1 MIIYLPSELLEKI
14 LSFIDETDSHTMHSC
29 ILANRIWCKTMMPKL
44 WRNPFHLVAL
54 RPSEKLIPVYF
65 KFLSNETKLI
75 LQVPLSSIKSS
86 SLQLRSLPAI
96 FDYPKFLRELDFNE
110 LYLAIRKWC
119 FSNLNTLSSTNQ
131 RGRQSIFILQE
142 LCSLLMRNCDRLDL
156 LSLDIKSLRSNN
168 SDGGMSDH
176 IALPCLVGASNCLS
190 SLKTF
195 ISRGYYEKQLVF
207 KSMTQYCKNIREIIV
222 EDNDST
228 DGDSLIDLIIIQNHL
243 EKFVIGDW
251 WGNLSKIF
259 QSLKTQFESLIYVE
273 IHGCHFYEYV
283 DDFRTFEGLV
293 FCQNLETLK
302 IEECYNL
309 TSEIMRPLANTIFP
323 KLKTF
328 YFSNYLFQD
337 DELDPPFTELISLIE
352 NSGSRLNELCLNMEL
367 KVYPNIINICSEW
380 CRNLK
385 HFKARIQTHS
395 EVTQLLTLLSRSKQL
410 ESLEIIAEKWSTTS
424 LCNIQ
429 CDTFFPDIGNLI
441 PQTLKYFGI
450 DGWMCTPR
458 GLECFLKNCKAKL
471 ERMSWMCFVRSDEYL
486 NVVTK
491 WAEKNGRHVKNWK
504 EKREWG
510 LSFILIVEFC

>member
-1 MIIYLPSELLEKI
+1 LLEKI

-309 TSEIMRPLANTIFP
+309 T
-323 KLKTF
+323 
-328 YFSNYLFQD
+328 
-337 DELDPPFTELISLIE
+337 
-352 NSGSRLNELCLNMEL
+352 
-367 KVYPNIINICSEW
+367 
-380 CRNLK
+380 
-385 HFKARIQTHS
+385 
-395 EVTQLLTLLSRSKQL
+395 
-410 ESLEIIAEKWSTTS
+410 
-424 LCNIQ
+424 
-429 CDTFFPDIGNLI
+429 
-441 PQTLKYFGI
+441 
-450 DGWMCTPR
+450 
-458 GLECFLKNCKAKL
+458 
-471 ERMSWMCFVRSDEYL
+471 
-486 NVVTK
+486 
-491 WAEKNGRHVKNWK
+491 
-504 EKREWG
+504 
-510 LSFILIVEFC
+510 